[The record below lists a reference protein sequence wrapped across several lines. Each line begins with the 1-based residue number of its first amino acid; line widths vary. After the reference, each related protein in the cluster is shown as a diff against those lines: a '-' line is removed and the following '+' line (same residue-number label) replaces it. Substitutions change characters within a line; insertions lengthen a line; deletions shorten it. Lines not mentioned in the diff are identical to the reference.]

1 VPVVN
6 PGRISLKTAEALVGA
21 GLSHSKL
28 AYMTPPKI
36 NSGEVESSA
45 DLMVRK
51 GDRYSEAYPR

>member
-1 VPVVN
+1 
-6 PGRISLKTAEALVGA
+6 
-21 GLSHSKL
+21 
-28 AYMTPPKI
+28 MTPPKI